1 MSEDYVVGIDLAEP
15 SHGDDTYKCSECE
28 RTTVFNNLVSPTTEP
43 LVEIPCSC
51 GGRMRLEK
59 QNEVK

>member
-1 MSEDYVVGIDLAEP
+1 MSEDYVAGIDLAE
-15 SHGDDTYKCSECE
+15 
-28 RTTVFNNLVSPTTEP
+28 L
-43 LVEIPCSC
+43 PCSC